1 MKQSKR
7 VSSIIL
13 LGAFLYCAA
22 AGIAAASARPQES
35 APELVSPLGR
45 KLYAEPATGEALQ
58 KLQAALQEAAG
69 KLERDPEN
77 ADLLIAYGR
86 ALAGLWRYREAIE
99 VYTKGIALY
108 PENALFYRHRG
119 HRYISMRQFDK
130 GVADLEKADALLPG
144 LLSGDYD
151 ILYHLGLAYYLRGEF
166 ERALPAYERCLAAAK
181 DEGGR
186 IAASNWYHHALRR
199 AGKKAEAEKVLAAIT
214 PNMDAGENGSYLN
227 LLLFYKGLKPE
238 DELLKAA
245 EASDLD
251 LATTGYGVGAW
262 YLYNGAPDK
271 ARALFEKIVATPYW
285 PAFGFIGAET
295 ELVRLKGGR

>member
-1 MKQSKR
+1 MR
-7 VSSIIL
+7 HPARMSSISL
-13 LGAFLYCAA
+13 LGALLLCAA
-22 AGIAAASARPQES
+22 AGVVTASARAQEA
-35 APELVSPLGR
+35 APELDSPLGR

-58 KLQAALQEAAG
+58 KLQSALQEAAG

-99 VYTKGIALY
+99 VYTKGIALH

-119 HRYISMRQFDK
+119 HRFISTRQFDK
-130 GVADLEKADALLPG
+130 AVADMAKADALLPN
-144 LLSGDYD
+144 DYD
-151 ILYHLGLAYYLRGEF
+151 ILYHLGLAHYLRGEF
-166 ERALPAYERCLAAAK
+166 EKALPAYERCLAAAK
-181 DEGGR
+181 DDGSR
-186 IAASNWYHHALRR
+186 IAASNWLHHALRR
-199 AGKKAEAEKVLAAIT
+199 AGKMADAEKVLAPIT
-214 PNMDAGENGSYLN
+214 PDMNAGENGTYLN

-238 DELLKAA
+238 QEILKAA
-245 EASDLD
+245 EVTDLD

-271 ARALFEKIVATPYW
+271 ARALFERIVATPYW

-295 ELVRLKGGR
+295 ELVRLKSGR

>member
-1 MKQSKR
+1 MNKISLLKK
-7 VSSIIL
+7 VALIGTILATISSTHSR
-13 LGAFLYCAA
+13 A
-22 AGIAAASARPQES
+22 QET
-35 APELVSPLGR
+35 APELISPLGR

-58 KLQAALQEAAG
+58 KLQAALQEAAAR
-69 KLERDPEN
+69 LERDPEN

-99 VYTKGIALY
+99 VYTKGIALH
-108 PENALFYRHRG
+108 PENALLYRHRG
-119 HRYISMRQFDK
+119 HRYISTRQFDK
-130 GVADLEKADALLPG
+130 AVADLEKADALVPG

-166 ERALPAYERCLAAAK
+166 ERAVPAYERCLAAAK
-181 DEGGR
+181 DDGSR

-199 AGKKAEAEKVLAAIT
+199 AGKKAEAEKLLAAIT
-214 PNMDAGENGSYLN
+214 PDMNAGENASYLN

-238 DELLKAA
+238 EELLKAA
-245 EASDLD
+245 EATPLE
-251 LATTGYGVGAW
+251 LATTDYGVGAW

-271 ARALFEKIVATPYW
+271 AKALFEKVVATPYW

-295 ELVRLKGGR
+295 EIVRLKSGR